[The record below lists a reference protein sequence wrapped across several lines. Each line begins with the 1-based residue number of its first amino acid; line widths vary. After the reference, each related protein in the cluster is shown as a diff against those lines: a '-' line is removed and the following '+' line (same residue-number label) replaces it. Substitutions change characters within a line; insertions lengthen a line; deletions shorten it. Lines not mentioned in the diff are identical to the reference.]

1 MDARL
6 FPVTAEFFDKEI
18 RPLIEE
24 AYIWK
29 GRPPMISH
37 YPIFCALLYILR
49 VGCPWRDLP
58 KCYGNWHT
66 IFQRFHRGNEKGLW
80 WHILLT
86 LQKRKKI
93 RMNIVLGDS
102 ITMKVH
108 RHGGGQ
114 KGGFRQKA

>member
-6 FPVTAEFFDKEI
+6 FPVTPEFFDKEI

-29 GRPPMISH
+29 GRPPMLSH
-37 YPIFCALLYILR
+37 YPVFCALLYVLR
-49 VGCPWRDLP
+49 VGCPWRALP

-66 IFQRFHRGNEKGLW
+66 LFQRVHRGSEKGLW

-93 RMNIVLGDS
+93 RVNIVLGDS
-102 ITMKVH
+102 PTMTVH